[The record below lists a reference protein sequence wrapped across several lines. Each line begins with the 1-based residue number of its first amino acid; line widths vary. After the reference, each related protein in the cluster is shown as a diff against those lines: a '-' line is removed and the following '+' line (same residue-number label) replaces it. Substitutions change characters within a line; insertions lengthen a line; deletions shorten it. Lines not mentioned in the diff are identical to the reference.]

1 MDTFSLDPRAWRVL
15 CLVRRNPLVRRSD
28 RFEVL
33 VITLAVAISLLAVP
47 FVATIATDVYQ
58 AHRFAYIDQ
67 ARTRH
72 RASTLTP
79 ASTHVAHVSV
89 YRVRGMGFAEP
100 SATSQS
106 SPDELWVDD
115 ADNRVAAPTPPS
127 HAAYDAVG
135 VAALS
140 EGLAVTIAAALVV
153 ATHWQVGRI
162 RYSHWDR
169 ELSSVLGSRGGGRS
183 R

>member
-1 MDTFSLDPRAWRVL
+1 MHTFSLDPRALRVL

-28 RFEVL
+28 RLEVL

-47 FVATIATDVYQ
+47 FVASIATDVYQ
-58 AHRFAYIDQ
+58 VHRDVYAELV
-67 ARTRH
+67 RTRH
-72 RASTLTP
+72 RASTPTP
-79 ASTHVAHVSV
+79 ASTNVAHASV
-89 YRVRGMGFAEP
+89 YRARGMGLVAP
-100 SATSQS
+100 NATPQS

-115 ADNRVAAPTPPS
+115 AGIEVAPPTPPS
-127 HAAYDAVG
+127 HAAYEAVG

-140 EGLAVTIAAALVV
+140 EGLAVTIAAAFVV
-153 ATHWQVGRI
+153 ATRWQIGRI

-169 ELSSVLGSRGGGRS
+169 ELSSVLGSHSGGRS